1 MVELEWVVPESQ
13 RDAQVTAIEIAGGT
27 VEDSGETYQPT
38 REEAADYLAAGLEPL
53 TMIVAAGSVV
63 FVAEAL
69 MKMWRNRHAQGGVVV
84 DARGGKLRVRPVPGL
99 PSGRLVVIDEAGAR
113 VVDREEENAGRQLL
127 SDVVARFGK

>member
-1 MVELEWVVPESQ
+1 MVEFEWVVPESQ
-13 RDAQVTAIEIAGGT
+13 RDAQVTAIEVAGGI

-38 REEAADYLAAGLEPL
+38 SEEAADYLAAGLEPL

-69 MKMWRNRHAQGGVVV
+69 MKMWRNRHAQGGMVV
-84 DARGGKLRVRPVPGL
+84 DTRGGKLRVRPVPSL
-99 PSGRLVVIDEAGAR
+99 PSGRLVIVDAAGTR

-127 SDVVARFGK
+127 SDVVAGFGK